1 MCKRVEAEVVKRA
14 GKARPLYLVKVRE
27 YVSFLGF
34 RLWEGNWKDT
44 GKRFVSRVE
53 AAKLALNIKD
63 YLKGKYK
70 P

>member
-1 MCKRVEAEVVKRA
+1 M
-14 GKARPLYLVKVRE
+14 VKVRE
-27 YVSFLGF
+27 YVSFLGL
-34 RLWEGNWKDT
+34 RLWTGKWKDT

-53 AAKLALNIKD
+53 AARLALNIKA